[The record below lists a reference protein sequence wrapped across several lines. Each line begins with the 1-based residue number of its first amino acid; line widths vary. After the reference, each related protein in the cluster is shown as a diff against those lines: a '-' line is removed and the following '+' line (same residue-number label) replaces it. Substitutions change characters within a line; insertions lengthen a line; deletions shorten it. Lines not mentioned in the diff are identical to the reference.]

1 MIWFL
6 LAFAAAAVL
15 APLIGADSRDS
26 RDWRAD
32 EPSPDLGG
40 VRTSGSRVRLSS
52 APERAAAHRPASA
65 AC

>member
-26 RDWRAD
+26 RDWRTV
-32 EPSPDLGG
+32 EPFPDFDG
-40 VRTSGSRVRLSS
+40 VRTSGSRELLSS
-52 APERAAAHRPASA
+52 VPERAAAHRPASA